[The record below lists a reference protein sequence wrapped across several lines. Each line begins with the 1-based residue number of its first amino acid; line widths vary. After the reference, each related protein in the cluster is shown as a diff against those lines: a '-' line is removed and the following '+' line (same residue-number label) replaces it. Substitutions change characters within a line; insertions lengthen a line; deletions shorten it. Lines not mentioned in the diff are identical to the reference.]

1 MKQLSETKSQIDN
14 EILQLKS
21 RLQTMEENENELRIE
36 KRKMLREVRFFYQS
50 NSIKLGYQTN

>member
-21 RLQTMEENENELRIE
+21 RLQTMEDKENELKTE
-36 KRKMLREVRFFYQS
+36 KRKLLREVSCFLR
-50 NSIKLGYQTN
+50 KP